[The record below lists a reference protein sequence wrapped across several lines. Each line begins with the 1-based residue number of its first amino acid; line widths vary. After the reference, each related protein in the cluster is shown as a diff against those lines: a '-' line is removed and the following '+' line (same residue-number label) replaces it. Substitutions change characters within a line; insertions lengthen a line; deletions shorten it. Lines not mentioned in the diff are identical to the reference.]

1 MSDPRDSFGAA
12 FRHDAGDPIRNLTA
26 AASHAWT
33 AGLSALQLMTE
44 QAGAA
49 AAGAAPTA
57 GTGSDPLSALTALTI
72 DFAAAMSNFV
82 ARGAGQTAGLRF
94 TKPSSPL
101 PGDFAEWPDLSSP
114 MAHALMVGL
123 TSALRYDR
131 KPRIGCSWTSC
142 GPFFERSA
150 KWPCGR
156 RGGWKASSN
165 GSERPSLTRRSGQR
179 HRRRTDAAGR
189 RRIKG
194 RRIRDERRWHG
205 RWGERGC
212 HRRTRLRGRDGIPA
226 PADHRLDPRMQRGD
240 ARRLGVAVSW
250 ELQIFPAV
258 DDLLLLPSIAPRTD
272 SRADDDIGDGGRT
285 LPQRRAYYRRH
296 RR

>member
-123 TSALRYDR
+123 TSALRYWRDLAGVYAR
-131 KPRIGCSWTSC
+131 HQGILTRAAALRTMV
-142 GPFFERSA
+142 
-150 KWPCGR
+150 
-156 RGGWKASSN
+156 ASL
-165 GSERPSLTRRSGQR
+165 GSEAEDRLLVVELRAFFR
-179 HRRRTDAAGR
+179 
-189 RRIKG
+189 
-194 RRIRDERRWHG
+194 EV
-205 RWGERGC
+205 GEVAMRE
-212 HRRTRLRGRDGIPA
+212 
-226 PADHRLDPRMQRGD
+226 
-240 ARRLGVAVSW
+240 ARRLES
-250 ELQIFPAV
+250 ELERV
-258 DDLLLLPSIAPRTD
+258 
-272 SRADDDIGDGGRT
+272 GET
-285 LPQRRAYYRRH
+285 LAHEKERPEASAAYRR
-296 RR
+296 RWKAKD